1 MMKIIF
7 FFFFFFFEDAFKF
20 HKAKSLINLS
30 DILNATDLPCLSNV
44 QREFCEIE
52 LGETELLNTLKSLSN
67 NKLQGMMD

>member
-1 MMKIIF
+1 MKF
-7 FFFFFFFEDAFKF
+7 FFFFFVFFEDAFKC
-20 HKAKSLINLS
+20 HKAKSFINLS

-52 LGETELLNTLKSLSN
+52 LGETELPNTLKPLSN